1 MDKYYIPQY
10 LDEKDRILIFTPLEA
25 LMLVICLV
33 LGVATKHLFL
43 FVFVAGLIFYLL
55 RKADQAS
62 MSKRLKENIYW
73 HMPSCFSNLKA
84 MGPSHIREYLG

>member
-1 MDKYYIPQY
+1 MDKYYVPQY

-33 LGVATKHLFL
+33 LGVVTKHLFL
-43 FVFVAGLIFYLL
+43 FIFMAGLIFYLL

-62 MSKRLKENIYW
+62 MSKRLKEYVYW
-73 HMPSCFSNLKA
+73 YMPAPLSKLKA
-84 MGPSHIREYLG
+84 FSPSYIREYLG

>member
-1 MDKYYIPQY
+1 MDKYLIPQY

-33 LGVATKHLFL
+33 LGVVTKHLFL
-43 FVFVAGLIFYLL
+43 FIFLAGLIFYVL

-62 MSKRLKENIYW
+62 MSKRLKEYVYW
-73 HMPSCFSNLKA
+73 SMPSALSKLKA
-84 MGPSHIREYLG
+84 FPPSYIREYVG

>member
-25 LMLVICLV
+25 LALVICLV

-43 FVFVAGLIFYLL
+43 FLFIAGLIFYLL
-55 RKADQAS
+55 RKADQGS
-62 MSKRLKENIYW
+62 MSKKLKEYVYW
-73 HMPSCFSNLKA
+73 YMPAPLSTLKSFP
-84 MGPSHIREYLG
+84 PSYIREYLG